1 MLFLGIWFLGVL
13 CATLLE
19 RENQTIDSVLR
30 SLYSLSVAM
39 FSTETI
45 RLFLMKAFLF
55 LPLGMCFPFIL
66 PCNQKQKIRDTFL
79 ATIQVSGVIEVS
91 QFYFHLGCYEVNDV
105 IMNSLGALI
114 RTLTYDLNATNNKE
128 MLWKSKERS
137 RLK

>member
-1 MLFLGIWFLGVL
+1 MFFRIWFLGVL

-66 PCNQKQKIRDTFL
+66 PCHQKQKIRDTFL

-91 QFYFHLGCYEVNDV
+91 QFYFHLGCYEVDDV
-105 IMNSLGALI
+105 IMNTLGALI
-114 RTLTYDLNATNNKE
+114 GTFAYDLSAKNNKE
-128 MLWKSKERS
+128 KLWKSKEIFK
-137 RLK
+137 LK